1 MGTGRKFARETKMAA
16 IKFSVADGTRWGR
29 THRPR
34 CPVDEPADG
43 PEVTGME
50 VRVVVETKAMN

>member
-1 MGTGRKFARETKMAA
+1 MAA

-29 THRPR
+29 THRLR

>member
-1 MGTGRKFARETKMAA
+1 MAA
-16 IKFSVADGTRWGR
+16 IKLSVADGTRWGR

-50 VRVVVETKAMN
+50 VQVVVETEAAN